1 MRSCLGGA
9 KETLRG
15 HPQNVIGQEK
25 PPLHPTFQLPLPE
38 SLTHTPGQNAG
49 VYLLW
54 PVFVGCALSSVSAW
68 LAVSLSMLVWRS

>member
-15 HPQNVIGQEK
+15 HPQSGKEK
-25 PPLHPTFQLPLPE
+25 PPLHPTVQLPLPE

-49 VYLLW
+49 VYPLW

-68 LAVSLSMLVWRS
+68 LEVSLPVLVWRS